1 MNKTGGAFLQGEF
14 PSLLPFNSFEKQCLA
29 AIQPYL
35 DVEVRPRA
43 DRLEDCEEGL
53 LDSLLRE
60 VGRLGLMG
68 VAIPEEFGGI
78 ALSRTLI
85 ARFCEETARACP
97 SCDSTAPAT
106 SSARVLLSVIRID
119 CALTSCS
126 ACAKR
131 SAAIQP
137 ALPVASAITSTSE
150 GPAIMSM
157 PTLPNT
163 SRLAAAT

>member
-1 MNKTGGAFLQGEF
+1 MSARGRVA
-14 PSLLPFNSFEKQCLA
+14 SW
-29 AIQPYL
+29 
-35 DVEVRPRA
+35 
-43 DRLEDCEEGL
+43 DC
-53 LDSLLRE
+53 
-60 VGRLGLMG
+60 
-68 VAIPEEFGGI
+68 
-78 ALSRTLI
+78 
-85 ARFCEETARACP
+85 TAR
-97 SCDSTAPAT
+97 ST
-106 SSARVLLSVIRID
+106 SSASCALSVIRID

-137 ALPVASAITSTSE
+137 ALPVSSAMTSTSD